1 MAIDLNNEEFNGGGN
16 AIIFNGGTAG
26 IVENVTMKV
35 VRKTPEDKEQAPDY
49 KISFTDGNKGEVN
62 MPFWYITKD
71 TEYKTIQQQIVST
84 GKVLKHLIHAVYGDT
99 YVMPP
104 FANEKEML
112 DACMRLLHEACS
124 KGGSYRVYTNYGVKT
139 SPKAFIQVRS
149 WVPFVESMAVAIADT
164 RLVGS
169 DLENM
174 VRVTADSPTSPG
186 ATPEAK
192 KVDDDWA

>member
-1 MAIDLNNEEFNGGGN
+1 
-16 AIIFNGGTAG
+16 
-26 IVENVTMKV
+26 MKV

-49 KISFTDGNKGEVN
+49 KIVFTDSNKGEVN
-62 MPFWYITKD
+62 MPFWFITKD
-71 TEYKTIQQQIVST
+71 TEYRTIQQQIVAT
-84 GKVLKHLIHAVYGDT
+84 GKVLKHLIHAVYGAT
-99 YVMPP
+99 YVMPS

-112 DACMRLLHEACS
+112 DACMRLLHEGCS

-149 WVPFVESMAVAIADT
+149 WVPFCESSSVPVTET

-174 VRVTADSPTSPG
+174 VRVTADSPTSG
-186 ATPEAK
+186 STTTETK